1 MLTMLELEEERT
13 QAITASCAIVEKTET
28 EDDRAL
34 TSEEKTE
41 LAGYQTDITRLQAEI
56 AERTLK
62 DQLTATVKAQAA
74 TLQVERKVA
83 PSQPNDTGE
92 VPKPDV
98 VPFERRYGK
107 LRAFRGP
114 GAASRAFESGK
125 FLQAAIFGDDR
136 ADRWCRNHGIDCRAL
151 SVGTNTAGGF
161 LVPEAFGTTIID
173 LRETYGIF
181 RQQCRVVPMP
191 EHTMTVPRRAG
202 GVTATY
208 TGENAALSESDAT
221 FNQVTLVA
229 RKLGVL
235 TRISTELSED
245 SIIDI
250 ADWCAQEFA
259 WAFAKAEDDA
269 GFKGDGSLTYGSIVG
284 ASTAIID
291 GTHTAGAVDATSGDD
306 AFVEFI
312 MTDLEKIAMTLPL
325 YAHPGAKWF
334 MSPICWATCFERLAI
349 AASGTNAMHYTEGVS
364 RSFLG
369 YPVVLTHSLTAA
381 TGASALNNIA
391 AFLFGDLSLAATLGD
406 RRQITV
412 GLSADRYFVEDQIGI
427 KATQRYDINVHD
439 LGDNTDAGPIVALI
453 GQT

>member
-1 MLTMLELEEERT
+1 MLELDEERT
-13 QAITASCAIVEKTET
+13 QAITASSAIVEKTET

-34 TSEEKTE
+34 TPEEKTE
-41 LAGYQTDITRLQAEI
+41 LAGLQRDISRLDAEI
-56 AERTLK
+56 AERALK

-74 TLQVERKVA
+74 TLQAERKVA
-83 PSQPNDTGE
+83 PSDPNTTGE
-92 VPKPDV
+92 VPKPEV

-107 LRAFRGP
+107 LRAFKGP
-114 GAASRAFESGK
+114 GANSRAFESGK

-181 RQQCRVVPMP
+181 RQQCRVVPMS

-208 TGENAALSESDAT
+208 TGENTALTESDAT

-269 GFKGDGSLTYGSIVG
+269 GFKGDGSQTYGSIVG
-284 ASTAIID
+284 ASIAIVD
-291 GTHTAGAVDATSGDD
+291 GTHTTGAVDATSGADQFTEIVIGD
-306 AFVEFI
+306 I
-312 MTDLEKIAMTLPL
+312 EKLVMTLPL
-325 YAHPGAKWF
+325 YAHPGAKWY
-334 MSPICWATCFERLAI
+334 MSPLCWATCFERLAL
-349 AASGTNAMHYTEGVS
+349 AAGGTSATHYTEGLQ
-364 RSFLG
+364 RTYLG
-369 YPVVLTHSLTAA
+369 YPVVLTHSLPSVSTE
-381 TGASALNNIA
+381 LNDEA
-391 AFLFGDLSLAATLGD
+391 MFLFGDLALAATLGD
-406 RRQITV
+406 RGQITV
-412 GLSADRYFVEDQIGI
+412 SLSQDRYFVEDQIGI

-439 LGDNTDAGPIVALI
+439 LGDTSDAGPIVALV
-453 GQT
+453 GNT